1 MNNQEYA
8 AVRLFRLTF
17 WNAKWDLFLMNSS
30 NSTDDSAQDRQPK
43 ATLKALTPK
52 YEEDRHGV
60 YLGHLEAAVANK
72 EILNIA
78 LAGPYGSGKSSIL
91 SEFVRRRDRAR
102 RRDRDEKRK
111 YPERVITLSMST
123 LGGEVQSAE
132 DTEVPE
138 QALTKTNVIQQEIVK
153 QLLYRENPQTAPAS
167 RFRRIEKFRFWP
179 NILLSSIAGILVAS
193 TSSILGWDASLL
205 SRFGVELSNGR
216 VSLVVF
222 ALSVVAFS
230 AVIFALLW
238 FVRGRINIK
247 QLSLP
252 SATVSLEKDSIS
264 YFDQYL
270 DEIVYYFESSG
281 TEIVILEDID
291 RFEDPHIFETL
302 LALNTLVN
310 NAPQVQQTV
319 QFIYAVKDSMFAVRT
334 LKGKTT
340 GVSEPNSVQGDRVGR
355 RNKEMGDGIAPVK
368 DPVAAELD
376 RANRTKFFGIIIPV
390 VPFATYQNS
399 RDLIDG
405 LMDGVDTD
413 VNKVDQQR
421 FDRLF
426 AIAGENVPDM
436 RILKNVHNEY
446 VVYRSVVFPGNGPG
460 IGLSKPNLFAMV
472 LYKNVH
478 LTDFEKIPSSGGSLN
493 TLYDRYLEFKS
504 LATKQQLDI
513 KQRLSVKGVSSL
525 RSEER
530 AASLGQQLIGN
541 ISRHPFIRDSYGN
554 FNRITI
560 YNPVTGATSSEPESL
575 EFWDIVAEIPEEGR
589 VSLSGSGYAP
599 TTGKFSDIRSM
610 FDGMIDNQAW
620 LGLSREDQALLAYS
634 RKILPVLRVADF
646 KDLYQEKALKVIL
659 NDVSDNPITFAEVV
673 EATLPSRLSRTL
685 VAEGFIDRNFVLYT
699 SAFYGR
705 VVSVN
710 AARFQIMHLQY
721 ERPDY
726 GFALEDEDAET
737 VLRENSARG
746 FKNPAMRN
754 FDLVSFVLRNSKV
767 YEKQLTE
774 IISELS
780 ALGGGDR
787 QFIGLY
793 LENEHEAQETS
804 SRLVAELSPQTAE
817 IFDVIA
823 DTSLED
829 PRKMKLVST
838 AFESIVADVDYPLSE
853 KARELI
859 TSNLALVSPLV
870 CQNVS
875 DSRVDIVVSVLVDN
889 GVIAMDLSGLSSKA
903 TQALA
908 SLGAFEIHRQNLLA
922 ISGDSSVAL
931 DVLKAANSDAF
942 EHVGTHL
949 GEYLE
954 ALDEGD
960 DPISVESDLPEILNS
975 LGEFSDTED
984 TIKLVER
991 AGLEVGTLR
1000 DVEDVDLWTVV
1011 ISSGQ
1016 APAHVVSMDAY
1027 ISECGIDATLIGRM
1041 LRSGIVAGEEN
1052 REVSD
1057 RILQEV
1063 LKRQDL
1069 VERDED
1075 LVQLVR
1081 ALLNGHRLTSAE
1093 VPAVANSHI
1102 PVLVQE
1108 HLLED
1113 NAETYQLLQDEEL
1126 ELRVAYGRSS
1136 RKMAEFMD
1144 EALVPPSDASALV
1157 QDSGV
1162 SLGIRRQIVSS
1173 LDSYLPQR
1181 SKEDLESIIEVA
1193 KLEPIDLAFNVLL
1206 EIAAHP
1212 SLAEYSLWKVGA
1224 KVEELSDADVRSLL
1238 SAISGKCGSIDVEG
1252 IRRWTW
1258 SRTESCTRIA
1268 ERAKELGIVTLRGS
1282 NGTTIFMTEKQG

>member
-1 MNNQEYA
+1 MNGN
-8 AVRLFRLTF
+8 
-17 WNAKWDLFLMNSS
+17 
-30 NSTDDSAQDRQPK
+30 NSTDDSAQDRPPK
-43 ATLKALTPK
+43 ESLKPLTPK

-72 EILNIA
+72 ENLNIA

-91 SEFVRRRDRAR
+91 SEFVKHRGENRK
-102 RRDRDEKRK
+102 RDRDEERD
-111 YPERVITLSMST
+111 YPELVITLSMST
-123 LGGEVQSAE
+123 LGGEVQSANE
-132 DTEVPE
+132 TEVPE
-138 QALTKTNVIQQEIVK
+138 QALTKTNIIQQEIVK
-153 QLLYRENPQTAPAS
+153 QLLYRETPKETPAS
-167 RFRRIEKFRFWP
+167 RFRKIEKFRCWP
-179 NILLSSIAGILVAS
+179 NVFFSLIAGLLLASAS
-193 TSSILGWDASLL
+193 TIRGWDASLL
-205 SRFGVELSNGR
+205 SRFGVDLSAGKWS
-216 VSLVVF
+216 VIVF
-222 ALSVVAFS
+222 LLTTLIFS
-230 AVIFALLW
+230 AVIFRLLW
-238 FVRGRINIK
+238 LVWGRVNIK
-247 QLSLP
+247 QFSLS

-270 DEIVYYFESSG
+270 DEIVYYFETSRTG
-281 TEIVILEDID
+281 IVILEDID

-302 LALNTLVN
+302 LALNTLIN

-319 QFIYAVKDSMFAVRT
+319 QFIYAVKDSMFAVRAP
-334 LKGKTT
+334 KGKAT
-340 GVSEPNSVQGDRVGR
+340 GVLGTNPVQWDSVDSQY
-355 RNKEMGDGIAPVK
+355 KGIDDDSSPIK

-376 RANRTKFFGIIIPV
+376 RANRTKFFDIIIPV

-405 LMDGVDTD
+405 LMDSVDTS
-413 VNKVDQQR
+413 VGKVDQQR

-436 RILKNVHNEY
+436 RILKNVRNEY
-446 VVYRSVVFPGNGPG
+446 IVYRSVVFPENGPD
-460 IGLSKPNLFAMV
+460 IGLSKPNLFAFV
-472 LYKNVH
+472 LFKNVH
-478 LTDFEKIPSSGGSLN
+478 LADFEKIPSGGGLLN

-513 KQRLSVKGVSSL
+513 KQRFSDRDVSSL
-525 RSEER
+525 RREEK
-530 AASLGQQLIGN
+530 AALLGRQLIDA
-541 ISRHPFIRDSYGN
+541 ISRHPFIKPNHGN
-554 FNRITI
+554 FSEISIQNS
-560 YNPVTGATSSEPESL
+560 VTGESSSDQEST
-575 EFWDIVAEIPEEGR
+575 EFWDIVVGIPEDGS
-589 VSLSGSGYAP
+589 VSLRGPNIESVR
-599 TTGKFSDIRSM
+599 GKFSDIRWL
-610 FDGMIDNQAW
+610 FDDIFDSEAW
-620 LGLSREDQALLAYS
+620 LGLGREDQALLAYS
-634 RKILPVLRVADF
+634 RKILPVLRGADF
-646 KDLYQEKALKVIL
+646 EELYQEKGLKVTL

-726 GFALEDEDAET
+726 GFALEDRDAET

-767 YEKQLTE
+767 YEKQLAE

-793 LENEHEAQETS
+793 LENEYEAQETS
-804 SRLVAELSPQTAE
+804 SRLVAELSSQTAE

-823 DTSLED
+823 DANLED
-829 PRKMKLVST
+829 PQKMKLVST

-870 CQNVS
+870 RQNVS

-908 SLGAFEIHRQNLLA
+908 SLGAFEIHQQNLLA
-922 ISGDSSVAL
+922 VSGDSSVAL
-931 DVLKAANSDAF
+931 DVLKAVNSDAF

-960 DPISVESDLPEILNS
+960 DPISVESDLSEMLNS
-975 LGEFSDTED
+975 LGKFSDTED
-984 TIKLVER
+984 IIKLVER
-991 AGLEVGTLR
+991 AGLEVR
-1000 DVEDVDLWTVV
+1000 AVEEVEDVDLWPAI

-1016 APAHVVSMDAY
+1016 SPVHVDSADAY
-1027 ISECGIDATLIGRM
+1027 IFEYGVDDRLIERM
-1041 LRSGIVAGEEN
+1041 LRSGIVAGEED

-1069 VERDED
+1069 VESDED

-1193 KLEPIDLAFNVLL
+1193 ELEHIVLAFDVLL

-1212 SLAEYSLWKVGA
+1212 SLAEYSLRKVGA
-1224 KVEELSDADVRSLL
+1224 RVEDLSDAEARSLL
-1238 SAISGKCGSIDVEG
+1238 LAISGKYGSRDVKG

-1258 SRTESCTRIA
+1258 SRTKGRTRIA

-1282 NGTTIFMTEKQG
+1282 NGTTILMTEKQG